1 MSCKYVIGAGP
12 ALDSA
17 LAAWR
22 ERDPAREVRAVRVAP
37 DAGRDALAGVL
48 DALDLAGADAFVA
61 VDAQHLNFHRLALVD
76 ALRERGVAMPPLVA
90 AGALVS
96 AGVAPGE
103 NSWIG
108 PGAIVQ
114 HGCAIGRNVVI
125 GAGAIIGAGAVIE
138 ASAWI
143 DDGVV
148 VGRAATVGAHVSL
161 GLGVLVGHGV
171 RIAEHCVI
179 DRPGRVEKNVAA
191 RTFLHASHA
200 GPIVIVGQ

>member
-1 MSCKYVIGAGP
+1 MSCKYVIGSGP
-12 ALDSA
+12 ALGSA
-17 LAAWR
+17 LAAWGER
-22 ERDPAREVRAVRVAP
+22 EPALVLRAVEVAP
-37 DAGRDALAGVL
+37 DAGRDAIAAVL
-48 DALDLAGADAFVA
+48 DALAFGGADAFVA
-61 VDAQHLNFHRLALVD
+61 VDAQHLNFRRLALVE

-90 AGALVS
+90 ASACLS
-96 AGVAPGE
+96 AGVTPGE

-114 HGCAIGRNVVI
+114 HGCGIGPNVVI
-125 GAGAIIGAGAVIE
+125 GAGAIIGAGAVIN
-138 ASAWI
+138 ASVWI

-148 VGRAATVGAHVSL
+148 IGRAATIGAHVSL

-171 RIAEHCVI
+171 RIADHCVI
-179 DRPGRVEKNVAA
+179 DRPGRVEKDVAA